1 MGGVIGFGVR
11 SGPFVAAERAAGAPS
26 EHVLRLT
33 RLIEMQY
40 PFVWRLLRR
49 IGFAE
54 SDADDAAQ
62 QVFVTVSQRI
72 ADIRPGSERAFLSST
87 ALHIASRTRRNRTRK
102 REAFGVELEQEL
114 DPAPNPDDLLE
125 QRRARAVLDSLL
137 QDMPLDLRVV
147 FALYELEELTSSEI
161 AEAIGVP
168 LGTVASRLRRARE
181 DFAARVARLE
191 ARRKFGE
198 PAP

>member
-1 MGGVIGFGVR
+1 VIGFGAR
-11 SGPFVAAERAAGAPS
+11 SGPFVASERAAEVPAEQVP
-26 EHVLRLT
+26 RLT
-33 RLIEMQY
+33 RLIEAQY

-54 SDADDAAQ
+54 SDADDVAQ
-62 QVFVTVSQRI
+62 QVFVTVSRRI

-87 ALHIASRTRRNRTRK
+87 ALHVASRARRNRTRK
-102 REAFGVELEQEL
+102 REAFGVELDQEL
-114 DPAPNPDDLLE
+114 DPAPNPADLLE

-137 QDMPLDLRVV
+137 QEMPLDLRIV
-147 FALYELEELTSSEI
+147 FALYELEELTTSEI

-181 DFAARVARLE
+181 DFAARVARFG
-191 ARRKFGE
+191 ARRKLGE